1 VHSAL
6 CILLPPSVFLLA
18 VLGSSL
24 FRRRR
29 ALGAALRR
37 GSARGRAAGRLR
49 SAETPQEAMEAVR
62 RLLRDR
68 FGEDLP
74 GLMPADVRER
84 LSRHGADPAAS
95 DEIARLLQEIF
106 DESFRPGAD
115 PAAAVRSRRERLA
128 SLFSSLRVLPLL
140 IALSLLLAPPS
151 RADEGP
157 SSARHSSLVTRH
169 SSLGGADSSLVT
181 RHSEAGGGF
190 AGFRWRQAFA
200 SSAKAATP
208 EAFLDAARDWRAA
221 IDAGEGGAAALA
233 NYGSCLLLAGRRAEA
248 YDAFLRAASLGG
260 LPPEARHDLAAPAAA
275 AEAEAKSAA
284 AAPGAAAPE
293 PAPPRRRLAESAA
306 FAPLAARRVALAFAW
321 ALLWLAL
328 LLRRV
333 PRLRGAAG
341 AAAALALAACAALAT
356 SVAVSSRVLAA
367 PLPPIE
373 EEVAP

>member
-1 VHSAL
+1 
-6 CILLPPSVFLLA
+6 
-18 VLGSSL
+18 
-24 FRRRR
+24 
-29 ALGAALRR
+29 
-37 GSARGRAAGRLR
+37 
-49 SAETPQEAMEAVR
+49 MEAVR

-74 GLMPADVRER
+74 GLTPADVRER
-84 LSRHGADPAAS
+84 LARHGADPAAS

-140 IALSLLLAPPS
+140 LALSLLVAPPS
-151 RADEGP
+151 RAEKTP
-157 SSARHSSLVTRH
+157 FTSRH
-169 SSLGGADSSLVT
+169 SSLVT
-181 RHSEAGGGF
+181 RHSEAGDGV

-260 LPPEARHDLAAPAAA
+260 LSPEARHDLAAPAAA

-284 AAPGAAAPE
+284 AAASPVAGGASSGAPGGAGLSSGGAGGL
-293 PAPPRRRLAESAA
+293 PPDRLRLAELSS
-306 FAPLAARRVALAFAW
+306 FAPLPARRVALALAW

-328 LLRRV
+328 LLRRI

-341 AAAALALAACAALAT
+341 TAAALALFACILLAT

-367 PLPPIE
+367 PLPSLE
-373 EEVAP
+373 EEVSP